1 MNSTVKTI
9 FIILISGGVFT
20 LLLNLLKKNNPEIFY
35 FIKKIPEPWKGKW
48 FIRWI
53 VLLILMLIIAL
64 LVVIVGLNDTIGTI
78 IIGFFIALTDLIRRN
93 KRGLGIKESD
103 VFSIRLF
110 YPETSC
116 VIIWFCNHEIKKAET
131 SPTKV

>member
-53 VLLILMLIIAL
+53 GNVDKL
-64 LVVIVGLNDTIGTI
+64 
-78 IIGFFIALTDLIRRN
+78 
-93 KRGLGIKESD
+93 LGILLTASKELKRS
-103 VFSIRLF
+103 L
-110 YPETSC
+110 
-116 VIIWFCNHEIKKAET
+116 A
-131 SPTKV
+131 PTGNLYR

>member
-78 IIGFFIALTDLIRRN
+78 IIGFFIALTDLIFKKPN
-93 KRGLGIKESD
+93 KITVR
-103 VFSIRLF
+103 VR
-110 YPETSC
+110 
-116 VIIWFCNHEIKKAET
+116 
-131 SPTKV
+131 

>member
-1 MNSTVKTI
+1 LNSTVKTI

-53 VLLILMLIIAL
+53 
-64 LVVIVGLNDTIGTI
+64 
-78 IIGFFIALTDLIRRN
+78 
-93 KRGLGIKESD
+93 
-103 VFSIRLF
+103 RL
-110 YPETSC
+110 
-116 VIIWFCNHEIKKAET
+116 
-131 SPTKV
+131 